1 MRPVRKEL
9 FMPRMALVVDD
20 SMLIRH
26 SVCRYFEER
35 GFQVESATNGV
46 EALEMLQQIKPDVIV
61 TDLQMPKMG
70 GRELITI
77 LKNRPDTREVPI
89 IVLAGKK
96 SSSDPAEETRA
107 DVIIYKDIDILDQLE
122 LAICST
128 FPEMVGKGSN

>member
-1 MRPVRKEL
+1 MAH
-9 FMPRMALVVDD
+9 MALVVDD

-70 GRELITI
+70 GRELITV

>member
-1 MRPVRKEL
+1 
-9 FMPRMALVVDD
+9 
-20 SMLIRH
+20 
-26 SVCRYFEER
+26 
-35 GFQVESATNGV
+35 
-46 EALEMLQQIKPDVIV
+46 MLQQIKPDVIV

>member
-1 MRPVRKEL
+1 CKEH
-9 FMPRMALVVDD
+9 FMAHMALVVDD

>member
-1 MRPVRKEL
+1 MTH
-9 FMPRMALVVDD
+9 MALVVDD

-61 TDLQMPKMG
+61 TDLQMPKMD

-96 SSSDPAEETRA
+96 TSSDPAQETRA
-107 DVIIYKDIDILDQLE
+107 DVIIYKDIDILEQLE

-128 FPEMVGKGSN
+128 FPEMVKG

>member
-1 MRPVRKEL
+1 
-9 FMPRMALVVDD
+9 MPRMALVVDD

>member
-1 MRPVRKEL
+1 
-9 FMPRMALVVDD
+9 MALVVDD

>member
-1 MRPVRKEL
+1 MAH
-9 FMPRMALVVDD
+9 MALVVDD

-46 EALEMLQQIKPDVIV
+46 EALEMLQQITPNVIV
-61 TDLQMPKMG
+61 TDLQMPKMD

-96 SSSDPAEETRA
+96 TSSDPAEETRA
-107 DVIIYKDIDILDQLE
+107 DVIIYKDIDILEQLE

-128 FPEMVGKGSN
+128 FPEMVRS

>member
-1 MRPVRKEL
+1 MAH
-9 FMPRMALVVDD
+9 MALVVDD

-61 TDLQMPKMG
+61 TDLQMPKMD

-96 SSSDPAEETRA
+96 TSSDPAQETRA
-107 DVIIYKDIDILDQLE
+107 DVIIYKDIDILEQLE

-128 FPEMVGKGSN
+128 FPEMVKG

>member
-1 MRPVRKEL
+1 MAH
-9 FMPRMALVVDD
+9 MALVVDD

-77 LKNRPDTREVPI
+77 LKNRPDTWEVPI

>member
-1 MRPVRKEL
+1 MAH
-9 FMPRMALVVDD
+9 MALVVDD